1 MNSDELDGL
10 ITGMQTAKMQMETI
24 KMNCSVINQVVSQLK
39 KQSRMMFIRDKKLLL
54 ILIIYLTF
62 LIQLYFSLLYL
73 RKK

>member
-1 MNSDELDGL
+1 MNPDELDGL

-24 KMNCSVINQVVSQLK
+24 KMICSVINQVVSQLK
-39 KQSRMMFIRDKKLLL
+39 KQSRMIFIRDKKMLL

-62 LIQLYFSLLYL
+62 RIQLYFSLLYL